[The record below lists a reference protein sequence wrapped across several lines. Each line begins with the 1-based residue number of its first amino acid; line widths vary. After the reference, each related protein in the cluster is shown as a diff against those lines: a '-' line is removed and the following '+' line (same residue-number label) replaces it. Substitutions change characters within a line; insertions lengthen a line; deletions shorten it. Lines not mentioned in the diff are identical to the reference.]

1 MHREEFRHFMRLSPF
16 SYSYSFF
23 SFLVLLVTLAICFF
37 NTLQSVRYLIPVYFA
52 VSLMIGVALSR
63 SKNKAAAWLC
73 FFMLLAGQAFGNIV
87 HLRSIPPNLKE
98 RAAHSLLLQF
108 LDKQGIRG
116 GYANYWLSYQLT
128 FESQEKII
136 LAPYQSEDRYPAY
149 THYVNQLD
157 KAAYLFRDSQ
167 APEEFEAGLKL
178 KSVSYE
184 KFRIDPFWV
193 FVIDRRFKSE
203 I

>member
-1 MHREEFRHFMRLSPF
+1 M
-16 SYSYSFF
+16 
-23 SFLVLLVTLAICFF
+23 
-37 NTLQSVRYLIPVYFA
+37 PVYFA

-63 SKNKAAAWLC
+63 SKNKFAAWLC
-73 FFMLLAGQAFGNIV
+73 FFMLLAGQAFGNIY

-98 RAAHSLLLQF
+98 RTAHPLLLRF
-108 LDKQGIRG
+108 LNERGIRG

-136 LAPYQSEDRYPAY
+136 LAPYQSEDRYPSY
-149 THYVNQLD
+149 TRYVNQLD

-167 APEEFEAGLKL
+167 APEDFETGLKR
-178 KSVSYE
+178 KSISYE

-193 FVIDRRFKSE
+193 FVIDRHLKSE